1 MLADKAAVKQGSAG
15 LVWWTTPRLHYRPH
29 TSRSSFP
36 LRRWRREKSCFW
48 GRRNASSQEI
58 PWSNYRAREGKLFV
72 PPFITLID
80 KSGGA
85 VFSGGGGGG
94 ELRGLTK
101 VGESRGPDFRGL
113 LIPLGGP
120 TVAQRLLS
128 HRSWGGGWG
137 GGGCRAEMAGE
148 DGGVVGVI
156 LVQTLIN
163 CLFRGYRGPQ

>member
-29 TSRSSFP
+29 TSEEQRSAP
-36 LRRWRREKSCFW
+36 AAAAEWRGEKSCFW
-48 GRRNASSQEI
+48 GRRNARSQEI

-85 VFSGGGGGG
+85 VFSGGGG

-101 VGESRGPDFRGL
+101 VGES
-113 LIPLGGP
+113 
-120 TVAQRLLS
+120 
-128 HRSWGGGWG
+128 
-137 GGGCRAEMAGE
+137 
-148 DGGVVGVI
+148 
-156 LVQTLIN
+156 
-163 CLFRGYRGPQ
+163 